1 MFFVALAHPRN
12 MRPPSTHATCAAAIL
27 WPLELPQA
35 HFVLMASNS
44 SDGPEVPEAPGVPGS
59 SDGPGVLDEKVG
71 PTYTCS
77 TCREKFYK
85 SAIFILQKRPVEDD
99 GAWSAGV
106 SARFF
111 VKGSQSHDLAKL
123 GGSDAGSSDVQP
135 LASLVAALS
144 GRAPYRGARAPVP

>member
-1 MFFVALAHPRN
+1 

-59 SDGPGVLDEKVG
+59 SDGPGVLDEKEKVG

-85 SAIFILQKRPVEDD
+85 SAIFILGDD
-99 GAWSAGV
+99 PSMDWQG
-106 SARFF
+106 
-111 VKGSQSHDLAKL
+111 DL
-123 GGSDAGSSDVQP
+123 P
-135 LASLVAALS
+135 LIRNKCYNEGCKTSLHCS
-144 GRAPYRGARAPVP
+144 TCCR